1 MNRQELLAI
10 AELFSAYN
18 VQFSTGG
25 ERFDIINPFGK
36 DSISVY
42 IENDS
47 DTPYTV
53 CFSFN
58 HVHLET
64 PEQVIAYVNDI
75 IGGNVFVIGLFKD
88 GRQRMG
94 GNLDKEEMRALS
106 YDTLARFVRSFHDI
120 KLIDVVDSFKVRG
133 WMQNADFDAK
143 FGTDKIGNVSIQ
155 IIKTSD

>member
-10 AELFSAYN
+10 AEHFSAYN
-18 VQFSTGG
+18 VQFPTGG

-42 IENDS
+42 TENDS

-94 GNLDKEEMRALS
+94 GNLDKEEVRALS

-120 KLIDVVDSFKVRG
+120 KLIDAVDSFKVRG
-133 WMQNADFDAK
+133 WMQDADFDAK

>member
-10 AELFSAYN
+10 AEHFSAYN

-53 CFSFN
+53 CFFFN

-75 IGGNVFVIGLFKD
+75 IAGNVFVIGLFKD

-94 GNLDKEEMRALS
+94 GNLDKEEMRTLS

-133 WMQNADFDAK
+133 WMQDADFDAK

-155 IIKTSD
+155 IIKTSN

>member
-10 AELFSAYN
+10 AEHFSAYN

-42 IENDS
+42 TENDS

-75 IGGNVFVIGLFKD
+75 IGVTYLSLGCLRMDVNVWEEILIKKKCVHFPMIRSRVLF
-88 GRQRMG
+88 
-94 GNLDKEEMRALS
+94 AAFTIS
-106 YDTLARFVRSFHDI
+106 S
-120 KLIDVVDSFKVRG
+120 
-133 WMQNADFDAK
+133 
-143 FGTDKIGNVSIQ
+143 
-155 IIKTSD
+155 